1 MNQETLLLLGSVLL
15 DALFICL
22 LAWASISDVWKR
34 IIPNTVVL
42 LILLAAICKTVLMAA
57 TGAVWWVYPVGL
69 LLTIPFIAFWNRGW
83 MGAGD
88 AKLIGVCGFYLSIY
102 GGLIMLAIFAGWLL
116 ITMAFMYFRQV
127 KHRTKVPLAPLIS
140 LSAALTMLIGYI
152 PYP

>member
-1 MNQETLLLLGSVLL
+1 MNQEILLLLGGVLL
-15 DALFICL
+15 DALFLCL

-34 IIPNTVVL
+34 IIPNIVVI
-42 LILLAAICKTVLMAA
+42 LIFLTAICKTVLLA
-57 TGAVWWVYPVGL
+57 TAGSVWWIYPGGL

-88 AKLIGVCGFYLSIY
+88 SKLIGVAGFYLNIY
-102 GGLIMLAIFAGWLL
+102 GGLLMLAIFAGWLL
-116 ITMAFMYFRQV
+116 ITMAFLYFRQID
-127 KHRTKVPLAPLIS
+127 HRPRVPLAPLIS